1 MTPTIS
7 QMKDIMNNT
16 INDNIIDRD
25 ELQDQYI
32 KELIDSMDFKTM
44 ETFVYDT
51 INDNLDRYSLDE
63 LIEEVEESYPELLD
77 DTNQGESGDYVTAES
92 STPDEPNEL
101 TGWN

>member
-1 MTPTIS
+1 
-7 QMKDIMNNT
+7 MKDI
-16 INDNIIDRD
+16 INQGTTTKDNIIDRD

-77 DTNQGESGDYVTAES
+77 DTDQDDI
-92 STPDEPNEL
+92 PEPSEL